1 MTHLV
6 RAATVLVVLV
16 VAHVL
21 DISLLHLA
29 ISLVPFAVLG
39 MAGADTQ
46 SIDGIYKDFYE
57 DFVADQTNNRNPLM
71 DLLKPETVEF
81 AGREV
86 VYTADVTRNTSPM
99 WVGED
104 GAFADAGAQ
113 GNVQVRVGQ
122 RKLMARVRLT
132 SEAIHDSRSSKG
144 AFKAAR
150 TNEMNKLIKDI
161 ARMEEAA
168 LTLDGRGILA
178 FINEA
183 TPTADTTLIL
193 DNPGGLT
200 QTSFGNRFI
209 RVGMYIG
216 FVNPATGILRSGI
229 RKVTACASTGASV
242 TLDAVPAAGVADNDY
257 VVQAANS
264 SVTDVVDTSYEKAAW
279 GMMAL
284 VDDGTIRN
292 NYFNV
297 DRSIFGAYQ
306 SYVKASTGTLSEDL
320 LQQVSDVLDQ
330 KLGSKITRILAH
342 HSTRRLY
349 LKLSQADRRYSLQA
363 TLSNPDVLTKAFKQM
378 DVTAGEVP
386 VTPIRDF
393 PLDVMML
400 IDEENAGWVRYQASP
415 GEWVQEDGSI
425 LVRVG
430 TGSSGRDSFEGW
442 YRKRYQNHCRY
453 PGYSARLDAVT
464 GQSLVVVRAE

>member
-1 MTHLV
+1 MKQYRFLV
-6 RAATVLVVLV
+6 CLCLIVLAVLGVPWFYLAPAA
-16 VAHVL
+16 
-21 DISLLHLA
+21 
-29 ISLVPFAVLG
+29 LG

-46 SIDGIYKDFYE
+46 QIDGIYKDYYE
-57 DFVADQTNNRNPLM
+57 DFVADQTNNRNPLS
-71 DLLKPETVEF
+71 DLLKEETVEF

-113 GNVQVRVGQ
+113 GNVQVRIGQ

-150 TNEMNKLIKDI
+150 TNEMNKIIKDI

-168 LTLDGRGILA
+168 LTLDGKGILA
-178 FINEA
+178 WVNEA
-183 TPTADTTLIL
+183 SPTTDTSLIV

-200 QTSFGNRFI
+200 QSAFGNRFM
-209 RVGMYIG
+209 RPGMFIA
-216 FVNPATGILRSGI
+216 FVNPLTGVMRSGI
-229 RKVTACASTGASV
+229 RKITACASTGGTI
-242 TLDAVPAAGVADNDY
+242 TLDAAPAAGVLDNDY
-257 VVQAANS
+257 IVQAANS
-264 SVTDVVDTSYEKAAW
+264 SVTDVVDTSFEKAAW
-279 GMMAL
+279 GLMAL
-284 VDDGTIRN
+284 VDDGGIRN

-297 DRSIFGAYQ
+297 DRSIYGAYQ
-306 SYVKASTGTLSEDL
+306 SYVKAATGPLSEDL

-330 KLGSKITRILAH
+330 KLGSKITRIIAH

-349 LKLSQADRRYSLQA
+349 LKLSQPDRRYSIQS
-363 TLSNPDVLTKAFKQM
+363 TLMNPDVLTKAFKQG

-400 IDEENAGWVRYQASP
+400 IDEENSGWVRYQSSP

-430 TGSSGRDSFEGW
+430 TGSSGRDSFEAW
-442 YRKRYQNHCRY
+442 YRKRYQHHLRY
-453 PGYSARLDAVT
+453 PGYNARLDGVT
-464 GQSLVVVRAE
+464 GQALIVVRAE

>member
-1 MTHLV
+1 MTTSRYFRPIVL
-6 RAATVLVVLV
+6 TVLVALYLLGVNILPLV
-16 VAHVL
+16 ASGVA
-21 DISLLHLA
+21 A
-29 ISLVPFAVLG
+29 LG

-46 SIDGIYKDFYE
+46 QIDGIYKDYYE
-57 DFVADQTNNRNPLM
+57 DFVADQTNNRNPLS
-71 DLLKPETVEF
+71 DLLKPENVEF

-113 GNVQVRVGQ
+113 GNVQVRIGQ

-150 TNEMNKLIKDI
+150 TNEMNKIIKDI

-168 LTLDGRGILA
+168 LTLDGKGILCFVNA
-178 FINEA
+178 GA
-183 TPTADTTLIL
+183 PAQVLVV

-200 QTSFGNRFI
+200 QANFGNRFV
-209 RVGMYIG
+209 RPGMFVG
-216 FVNPATGILRSGI
+216 FVNPATGALRAGI
-229 RKVTACASTGASV
+229 RKVTACASGGTTI
-242 TLDAVPAAGVADNDY
+242 TLDAAPGGTVADNDY

-264 SVTDVVDTSYEKAAW
+264 SVTDVVDTSFEKAAW
-279 GMMAL
+279 GLMAL

-297 DRSIFGAYQ
+297 DRSIYGAYQ
-306 SYVKASTGTLSEDL
+306 SYVKAGTGTLSEDL

-330 KLGSKITRILAH
+330 KLGSKITRIIAH

-349 LKLSQADRRYSLQA
+349 LKLSQADRRYSTAPLQ
-363 TLSNPDVLTKAFKQM
+363 SNPDVLTRAFKQL

-400 IDEENAGWVRYQASP
+400 LDEENSGWVRYQASP

-430 TGSSGRDSFEGW
+430 TGSSGRDSFEAW

-453 PGYSARLDAVT
+453 PGYNARLDGVT
-464 GQSLVVVRAE
+464 GQSLIVVRAE

>member
-1 MTHLV
+1 MKHSYLRPIV
-6 RAATVLVVLV
+6 ACVMVLLWIGGV
-16 VAHVL
+16 
-21 DISLLHLA
+21 DLLALA
-29 ISLVPFAVLG
+29 PGLGILG

-46 SIDGIYKDFYE
+46 QIDGIYKDYYE
-57 DFVADQTNNRNPLM
+57 DFVADQTNNKNPLS
-71 DLLKPETVEF
+71 DLLKPEKVDF

-86 VYTADVTRNTSPM
+86 VYSADVTRNTSPM

-113 GNVQVRVGQ
+113 GNVQVRIGQ

-132 SEAIHDSRSSKG
+132 SEAIHDSQSSKG

-150 TNEMNKLIKDI
+150 TNEMNKIIKDI

-168 LTLDGRGILA
+168 LTLDGRGVLA
-178 FINEA
+178 HVAEA
-183 TPTADTTLIL
+183 TPTTDTSLTL

-209 RVGMYIG
+209 RPGMFIG
-216 FVNPATGILRSGI
+216 FVNPATGVLRSGI
-229 RKVTACASTGASV
+229 RKVTACASTGGTV
-242 TLDAVPAAGVADNDY
+242 TLDAAPAAGVADNDY

-264 SVTDVVDTSYEKAAW
+264 SVTDVVDTSWEKAAW

-284 VDDGTIRN
+284 VDDGNIRN

-297 DRSIFGAYQ
+297 DRSVYGAYQ

-349 LKLSQADRRYSLQA
+349 LKLSQPDRRYSIQ
-363 TLSNPDVLTKAFKQM
+363 SMHQNPDVMTKAFRQM
-378 DVTAGEVP
+378 DVTAGEAP

-400 IDEENAGWVRYQASP
+400 IDEENSGFVRYQASP
-415 GEWVQEDGSI
+415 GEWVQEDGSV

-430 TGSSGRDSFEGW
+430 TGSSGRDSFEAW

-453 PGYSARLDAVT
+453 PGYSARLDGIT
-464 GQSLVVVRAE
+464 GQSLIVVRAE

>member
-1 MTHLV
+1 MFTRPIRSFV
-6 RAATVLVVLV
+6 CT
-16 VAHVL
+16 
-21 DISLLHLA
+21 I
-29 ISLVPFAVLG
+29 AVLLFYALGVDLTALGSIAVFG

-46 SIDGIYKDFYE
+46 QIDGIYKDYYE
-57 DFVADQTNNRNPLM
+57 DFVADQTNNRNPLS
-71 DLLKPETVEF
+71 DLIKPENVEF

-113 GNVQVRVGQ
+113 GNVQVRIGQ

-150 TNEMNKLIKDI
+150 TNEMNKIIKDI

-168 LTLDGRGILA
+168 LTLDGRGVLA
-178 FINEA
+178 TINEA
-183 TPTADTTLIL
+183 DPTTDVTLTL

-200 QTSFGNRFI
+200 QSNFGNRFI
-209 RVGMYIG
+209 RVGMFIG
-216 FVNPATGILRSGI
+216 FVNPATGVLRSGI
-229 RKVTACASTGASV
+229 RKVTACAAAGTSV
-242 TLDAVPAAGVADNDY
+242 TVDSAPAAGTADNDY

-264 SVTDVVDTSYEKAAW
+264 SVTDVIDTSWEKAAW
-279 GMMAL
+279 GLMAL

-297 DRSIFGAYQ
+297 DRSIYGAYQ
-306 SYVKASTGTLSEDL
+306 SYVKASTGALSEDL

-330 KLGSKITRILAH
+330 KLGSKITRIIAH

-349 LKLSQADRRYSLQA
+349 LQLSGGDRRYNMQS
-363 TLSNPDVLTKAFKQM
+363 TLRNPDVMTQAFKQL

-400 IDEENAGWVRYQASP
+400 LDEENSGWVRYQASP

-430 TGSSGRDSFEGW
+430 TGSSGRDSFEAW
-442 YRKRYQNHCRY
+442 YRKRYQHHCRY
-453 PGYSARLDAVT
+453 PGYNARLDGVT
-464 GQSLVVVRAE
+464 GQSLIVVRAE

>member
-1 MTHLV
+1 VNSTRL
-6 RAATVLVVLV
+6 RYWLAGITLTLWALGLLPAALSVPVV
-16 VAHVL
+16 
-21 DISLLHLA
+21 I
-29 ISLVPFAVLG
+29 G

-46 SIDGIYKDFYE
+46 SIDGIYKDYYE
-57 DFVADQTNNRNPLM
+57 DFVADQTNNRNPLS

-113 GNVQVRVGQ
+113 GNVQVRIGQ

-168 LTLDGRGILA
+168 LTLDGRGVLA
-178 FINEA
+178 YVNGAPGSA
-183 TPTADTTLIL
+183 TIAI

-200 QTSFGNRFI
+200 QSNFGNRFI
-209 RVGMYIG
+209 RPGMFVG
-216 FVNPATGILRSGI
+216 FVNPATGVLRSGI
-229 RKVTACASTGASV
+229 RKVVSCASSGASI
-242 TLDAVPAAGVADNDY
+242 TLDAAPGGTVADNDY
-257 VVQAANS
+257 IVQAANS
-264 SVTDVVDTSYEKAAW
+264 SVTDVVDTSWEKAAW

-297 DRSIFGAYQ
+297 DRSIYGAYQ
-306 SYVKASTGTLSEDL
+306 SYVKAGTGSLSEDL

-330 KLGSKITRILAH
+330 KLGSRITRILAH

-349 LKLSQADRRYSLQA
+349 LKLAQPDRRYSVQA

-400 IDEENAGWVRYQASP
+400 IDEENSGWVRYQASP

-453 PGYSARLDAVT
+453 PGYNARLDSVT
-464 GQSLVVVRAE
+464 GQSLIVVRAE